1 VATLSLSRSAIALEP
16 TSADSALVVGEH
28 ERCLDVVGEALRLR
42 VAEHSLEE
50 GEDALRGRRV
60 WRERK
65 DDASRYSPIPA
76 VISRKK
82 QLEPGSRHPGC
93 KFSSPAAGR
102 GITPVNLIFVTQIS
116 RNFFVPEIAQFF

>member
-1 VATLSLSRSAIALEP
+1 MATLSLSRSAIALEP

-93 KFSSPAAGR
+93 KFGR

-116 RNFFVPEIAQFF
+116 RNFFVPEIAQMF